1 MIVSWIDSHHKPAR
15 GELHVTTS
23 PPTTGR
29 LKHKGP
35 PPGIVATVFVILFL
49 AGLYPVTVFNGTP
62 RFPGPDEPIGVI
74 VAFFTARASAV
85 LLCVALQFGAAVPLG
100 IFTATTVSRL
110 RFLGVRAAGTDI
122 ALFGGFLTAFNMMAS
137 ASVLWAMTYPEVAW
151 NGPVLQFA
159 YRVSFALGGPGFSVP
174 FGLLLAGIAVTA
186 GFTRLL
192 PKWLVIS
199 GLVIAAIGELSWFD
213 ILVPKA
219 LPLIPLTRFPG
230 FLWLIAAGFLLPG
243 TVERGGTRQP

>member
-1 MIVSWIDSHHKPAR
+1 MPTSQSTTDS
-15 GELHVTTS
+15 
-23 PPTTGR
+23 

-35 PPGIVATVFVILFL
+35 PPGIVATVFVLVFL
-49 AGLYPVTVFNGTP
+49 AGLYPVTVFNGMP
-62 RFPGPDEPIGVI
+62 GFPGPDEPISAI
-74 VAFFTARASAV
+74 TAFFTERASAV
-85 LLCVALQFGAAVPLG
+85 LLCAALQFGAAVPLG

-122 ALFGGFLTAFNMMAS
+122 ALFGGFLSAFNMMAS
-137 ASVLWAMTYPEVAW
+137 ASVLWAMTYPEVAR
-151 NGPVLQFA
+151 NAPVLQFA
-159 YRVSFALGGPGFSVP
+159 YRVSFAFGGPGFAVP

-213 ILVPKA
+213 ILVPRA

>member
-1 MIVSWIDSHHKPAR
+1 MPTSQSTTDS
-15 GELHVTTS
+15 
-23 PPTTGR
+23 

-35 PPGIVATVFVILFL
+35 PPGIVATVFVLVFL
-49 AGLYPVTVFNGTP
+49 AGLYPVTVFNGMP
-62 RFPGPDEPIGVI
+62 RFPGPNEPISAI
-74 VAFFTARASAV
+74 TAFFTERASAV
-85 LLCVALQFGAAVPLG
+85 LLCAALQFGAAVPLG

-137 ASVLWAMTYPEVAW
+137 ASVLWAMTYPEVAR
-151 NGPVLQFA
+151 NAPVLQFA
-159 YRVSFALGGPGFSVP
+159 YRVSFAFGGPGFSVP

-213 ILVPKA
+213 ILVPRA

>member
-1 MIVSWIDSHHKPAR
+1 V
-15 GELHVTTS
+15 
-23 PPTTGR
+23 R

-35 PPGIVATVFVILFL
+35 PPAIVATVFAILFL
-49 AGLYPVTVFNGTP
+49 ASLYPVTVFNGTP

-74 VAFFTARASAV
+74 SAFFTARASAAV
-85 LLCVALQFGAAVPLG
+85 LCAALQFGAAVPLG
-100 IFTATTVSRL
+100 IFTATVVSRL
-110 RFLGVRAAGTDI
+110 RFLGIRAAGADI

-137 ASVLWAMTYPEVAW
+137 ASVLWAMTYPEVAR
-151 NGPVLQFA
+151 NPPVLQFA

-192 PKWLVIS
+192 PKWLIIS
-199 GLVIAAIGELSWFD
+199 GLAIAAIGELSWFD

-243 TVERGGTRQP
+243 TVKRGGTRQP